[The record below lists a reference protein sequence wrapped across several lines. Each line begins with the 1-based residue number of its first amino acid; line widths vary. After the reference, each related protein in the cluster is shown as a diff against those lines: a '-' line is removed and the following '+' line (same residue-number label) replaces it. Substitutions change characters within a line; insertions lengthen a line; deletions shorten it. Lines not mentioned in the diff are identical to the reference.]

1 MTSIYKS
8 INKLGYLL
16 VGYSAIKIFGAET
29 AIILCRLIDEANYA
43 KKNSEICYNCF
54 LADVESM
61 AQLLNFSVDAI
72 INGITTLTKSRCVSV
87 WNTTTE
93 SSYVVRIEEAEIQ
106 KIIRTKERSEH
117 FTTWDYGLNDIQTL
131 RNRDCNYCNSTEKL
145 RELVYS
151 YEDRIPEVA
160 FVLCDIAIKKFEQ
173 KSGKSFWGTKGDI
186 ISNMI
191 DENEFDADELY
202 DLIYNQ
208 TQDLKN

>member
-1 MTSIYKS
+1 MISIYKS

-16 VGYSAIKIFGAET
+16 VGYSVIKIFGAET
-29 AIILCRLIDEANYA
+29 AIIVCRLIDESNYA

-54 LADVESM
+54 LVDIESM
-61 AQLLNFSVDAI
+61 AQLLNFSVESI
-72 INGITTLTKSRCVSV
+72 INGITTLKKSRCVSV

-117 FTTWDYGLNDIQTL
+117 FTTWDYRLNDIQTL
-131 RNRDCNYCNSTEKL
+131 RNYDCNYCDSTEKL
-145 RELVYS
+145 RELVHS

-160 FVLCDIAIKKFEQ
+160 FVVCDIAIENFEQ
-173 KSGKSFWGTKGDI
+173 KSGKSFWETKGDI
-186 ISNMI
+186 ISNML
-191 DENEFDADELY
+191 DENAFNAEELY

-208 TQDLKN
+208 TQDLKI

>member
-1 MTSIYKS
+1 MY
-8 INKLGYLL
+8 
-16 VGYSAIKIFGAET
+16 AIHKIFGAET

-43 KKNSEICYNCF
+43 KKKSEICYNCF
-54 LADVESM
+54 WVDVESM
-61 AQLLNFSVDAI
+61 AQLLNFSVGAI

-87 WNTTTE
+87 WNTSIE
-93 SSYVVRIEEAEIQ
+93 SNYVVRIEEAEIQ

-131 RNRDCNYCNSTEKL
+131 RNHNYNYCDSTEKL

-160 FVLCDIAIKKFEQ
+160 FVLCDIAIKNFEQ
-173 KSGKSFWGTKGDI
+173 KSGKSFLETKGDV

-191 DENEFDADELY
+191 NENEFNADELY

-208 TQDLKN
+208 TQDFKF

>member
-1 MTSIYKS
+1 MP
-8 INKLGYLL
+8 
-16 VGYSAIKIFGAET
+16 
-29 AIILCRLIDEANYA
+29 LIDEASYA

-54 LADVESM
+54 LVDVESM
-61 AQLLNFSVDAI
+61 ALLLNFFVEAM

-87 WNTTTE
+87 WNTPIE
-93 SSYVVRIEEAEIQ
+93 SNYVVRIEEAEIQ

-117 FTTWDYGLNDIQTL
+117 FTTWNYELNDIQTL

-151 YEDRIPEVA
+151 YKDRIPEVA
-160 FVLCDIAIKKFEQ
+160 FVLCDMAIKNFEQ

>member
-16 VGYSAIKIFGAET
+16 VGYSTIKIFGAET

-54 LADVESM
+54 FVDVESM
-61 AQLLNFSVDAI
+61 AKLLNFSVEAI
-72 INGITTLTKSRCVSV
+72 INGITTLTKSECVSV
-87 WNTTTE
+87 WNTPTE
-93 SSYVVRIEEAEIQ
+93 SSYVVRIEEAETQ
-106 KIIRTKERSEH
+106 KIIRTKERTEH

-131 RNRDCNYCNSTEKL
+131 RNHNCNYCDSTEKL

-173 KSGKSFWGTKGDI
+173 KSVKSFWETKGDI

-191 DENEFDADELY
+191 DENEFNADELY
-202 DLIYNQ
+202 GLIYNQ
-208 TQDLKN
+208 TQDFKI